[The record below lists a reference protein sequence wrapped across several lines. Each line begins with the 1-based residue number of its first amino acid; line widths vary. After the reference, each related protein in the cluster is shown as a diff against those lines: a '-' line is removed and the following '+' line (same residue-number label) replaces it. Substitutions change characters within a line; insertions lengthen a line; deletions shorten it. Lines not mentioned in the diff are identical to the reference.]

1 MILQTLSRR
10 GKIIWGT
17 SIFFGVVASILE
29 VASAATFSL
38 LSSSLFGG
46 RKSNFGILAENLPF
60 IITQTVLITILGV
73 VFIGKLGFQWIEL
86 NLKTKAAGE
95 FFTSIFRRRVSLSRE
110 EIEKSDSP
118 VANMANR
125 MHILTHNIYYPLGLI
140 ISEMLILIF
149 LVPFV

>member
-1 MILQTLSRR
+1 
-10 GKIIWGT
+10 
-17 SIFFGVVASILE
+17 
-29 VASAATFSL
+29 
-38 LSSSLFGG
+38 
-46 RKSNFGILAENLPF
+46 
-60 IITQTVLITILGV
+60 LGV

-125 MHILTHNIYYPLGLI
+125 MHILMHNIYYPLGLI
-140 ISEMLILIF
+140 CSTHLGHRF
-149 LVPFV
+149 LLKRVAIYLSF